1 MAVLSRK
8 KRMEMVLRTVAFLA
22 LANAI
27 MSVLQIV
34 AGFWGYSDAL
44 VADGLHTLLDLF
56 MDGIT
61 YVACRVASRPP
72 DEHYPYG
79 YRRIETLACLVLSI
93 LLAVVGCGIVYEA
106 LFYSVVHP
114 VRSDLV
120 ILVSSITMVVNE
132 ILYRYA
138 QSTADFVQSDLLA
151 ASASHQRSDAFSS
164 LIVLASAVF
173 DMVLPNWHFDG
184 IAAVII
190 GVFITRM
197 AFRIAYKGIRELID
211 GSIDQTRWQAL
222 QRFILTSPGVVGVH
236 ELRTRKQAGDIH
248 VDAHIITEP
257 FISVSEGHFIGDAM
271 RRRVMRKFKD
281 IVDVV
286 VHIDA
291 EDDTYLH
298 DVGSKLPPRKAIEQI
313 VHPIFERF
321 QCQDVGLSLHYYN
334 EALFIDV
341 MLTHDIGLR
350 LSRKLLSE
358 LDNAFA
364 GYSYSTQFKLFHR
377 VV

>member
-1 MAVLSRK
+1 MVVLSRK
-8 KRMEMVLRTVAFLA
+8 KRMNLVLRTVAILA
-22 LANAI
+22 FANAV
-27 MSVLQIV
+27 MSILQIF
-34 AGFWGYSDAL
+34 AGLWGHSDAL

-56 MDGIT
+56 MDAIT

-79 YRRIETLACLVLSI
+79 YRRIETLACLVLSV
-93 LLAVVGCGIVYEA
+93 LLGVVGCGIVYEA
-106 LFYSVVHP
+106 VFYSVVHP

-120 ILVSSITMVVNE
+120 VIVSSITMVLNE

-138 QSTADFVQSDLLA
+138 QSTAESVQSDLLA
-151 ASASHQRSDAFSS
+151 VSASHQRSDAFSS

-173 DMVLPNWHFDG
+173 DILLPNWHFDG

-190 GVFITRM
+190 GAFITRM

-211 GSIDQTRWQAL
+211 GSIDQTRWQSL
-222 QRFILTSPGVVGVH
+222 QRFILSSPGVIGVH
-236 ELRTRKQAGDIH
+236 ELRTRKQAGDVH

-257 FISVSEGHFIGDAM
+257 FISVSEGHFIGDTM

-298 DVGSKLPPRKAIEQI
+298 DVGSKLPPRKAVEQI
-313 VHPIFERF
+313 VNPIFDQF
-321 QCQDVGLSLHYYN
+321 QCHDVSLSLHYYN
-334 EALFIDV
+334 EALFVDV
-341 MLTHDIGLR
+341 MLTRNIGLR
-350 LSRKLLSE
+350 QSRKLLSE
-358 LDNAFA
+358 LDNVFA
-364 GYSYSTQFKLFHR
+364 GYPYSTQFKLFHR